1 MSSPVIRRA
10 VREDCPRLMEL
21 IRELALFERAP
32 DEVTVSLHHFEE
44 SGFGERPVWWAF
56 VAEIDGVVAAFA
68 IYYIRYSTWKGQ
80 RMYLEDIIVTKDM
93 RGKGLGSLLFERLIE
108 EAQEK
113 DLNGVVWQVLEWN
126 ESAFRFYEKYY
137 ATFDAEWVN
146 GCCDVSSFQKK
157 TKHKL

>member
-1 MSSPVIRRA
+1 
-10 VREDCPRLMEL
+10 MEL

-32 DEVTVSLHHFEE
+32 DEVTVSLLHFEE

-56 VAEIDGVVAAFA
+56 VAEIDGVVMAFA

-113 DLNGVVWQVLEWN
+113 KLNGIVWQVLDWN
-126 ESAFRFYEKYY
+126 EPAFRFYEKYH
-137 ATFDAEWVN
+137 ATFDAGWVN
-146 GCCDVSSFQKK
+146 GCCDESSFKNIIQK
-157 TKHKL
+157 

>member
-1 MSSPVIRRA
+1 
-10 VREDCPRLMEL
+10 MEL

-56 VAEIDGVVAAFA
+56 VVEIDGVVVAFA

-113 DLNGVVWQVLEWN
+113 ELNGIVWQVLEWN
-126 ESAFRFYEKYY
+126 EPAFRFYEKYH
-137 ATFDAEWVN
+137 ATFDAGWVN
-146 GCCDVSSFQKK
+146 GCCDVSSFQNRIKNK
-157 TKHKL
+157 